1 MAILEAWKILWKL
14 LNIQN
19 SFYFFKHILFMVEV
33 KHKSTKEGK
42 TDIRI
47 VHTCLVSVFHKGY

>member
-1 MAILEAWKILWKL
+1 
-14 LNIQN
+14 
-19 SFYFFKHILFMVEV
+19 MVEV

-47 VHTCLVSVFHKGY
+47 VHTCLVSVFRKGY